1 VECDCVNRRLQ
12 LFSTA
17 DCSDHLKQLG
27 FSVRRVG
34 RAVEAEREVQD
45 AGRGAGRLRRRPA
58 EGRRMLGYLLLA
70 LELALLALATY
81 TGRRRI
87 LKALNSSPKE
97 ENLDGTADVDEQIL
111 NYLRARGGLA
121 YQGDIVKD
129 LYLPKS
135 TVHKAVRRLAER
147 GLVEVRRQGR
157 INIVAL
163 RGPAQQQ
170 PS

>member
-1 VECDCVNRRLQ
+1 
-12 LFSTA
+12 
-17 DCSDHLKQLG
+17 
-27 FSVRRVG
+27 
-34 RAVEAEREVQD
+34 
-45 AGRGAGRLRRRPA
+45 
-58 EGRRMLGYLLLA
+58 MLGYLLLA

-97 ENLDGTADVDEQIL
+97 ENLDGTADVDGQIL

-121 YQGDIVKD
+121 YQGDIAKD